1 MIENSNLP
9 QFIISEV
16 EPLLKLLKVYGMKK
30 RDIEIYLRLL
40 NSGGLTAKELSVMTG
55 LPQSKVYESLS
66 KLIEKGWVMKSSDR
80 PSIFYPV
87 NIAEVWNETKHEISK
102 KMEEVETKVIPL
114 LERASVGS
122 PPLFRIFLLSEGKI
136 QYYIEKV
143 FSKASKEVLIAI
155 SHKEIINDEFFEK
168 ISSLKDKG
176 AKIWMIITKGVYEFL
191 KDKNIMVREN
201 YKIADE
207 MFGSGIISDEILLI
221 FKNGNQLN
229 ALWSDHNYFVEL
241 GKIYFEHLWS
251 H

>member
-1 MIENSNLP
+1 
-9 QFIISEV
+9 
-16 EPLLKLLKVYGMKK
+16 
-30 RDIEIYLRLL
+30 
-40 NSGGLTAKELSVMTG
+40 
-55 LPQSKVYESLS
+55 
-66 KLIEKGWVMKSSDR
+66 
-80 PSIFYPV
+80 
-87 NIAEVWNETKHEISK
+87 
-102 KMEEVETKVIPL
+102 MEEVETKVIPL

-122 PPLFRIFLLSEGKI
+122 PPLFRIFLLNEGKI

-207 MFGSGIISDEILLI
+207 MFGSGIISDEIILI